1 MPRYLKTEF
10 LKFLYNRWALIILT
24 GTVIFIPVMASEL
37 GPFFD
42 ETGKEL
48 VRSKIL
54 QALYL
59 GQVGHVVMAGLY
71 LGREYTGSALR
82 TSLLAAPVRLKI
94 LAAKFVVICSASIS
108 VFALSTIFS
117 ILATGFDE
125 GIEKLTRLL
134 LPAFGSTMELVI
146 LTSSAVLISKSMI
159 ASMAVPVSLILG
171 LGNLLLQYGQT
182 FRFMPV
188 ISSMNGFFIREVPAY
203 LDISSGLVVQGAWC
217 LVLMAAGSVLFMR
230 RTVR

>member
-24 GTVIFIPVMASEL
+24 GTVIFIPVMASVL

-117 ILATGFDE
+117 ILATSFDE

-146 LTSSAVLISKSMI
+146 LTSSAVLISRSMT

-171 LGNLLLQYGQT
+171 LGNLLLQYEKI
-182 FRFMPV
+182 FRYIPV
-188 ISSMNGFFIREVPAY
+188 ISSMNCFFIRELPVY
-203 LDISSGLVVQGAWC
+203 LQTGRGLAVQGIWC
-217 LVLMAAGSVLFMR
+217 LAVAAAGCLLFTR
-230 RTVR
+230 RAVR